1 MDKIISIFI
10 GLLFSFSIGACS
22 NAGHRGDTTTT
33 SPDAALVPGTEN
45 TSAGIEVIP
54 TRYEPLLE
62 RFRALPDQLVLVN
75 FWATWCKPCVQEL
88 PHFRKVINEYKA
100 QGKALHFTMVTL
112 DTKENLESSVLP
124 FLKKNDYQAEH
135 YLLDDNGRMN
145 EWIPKINSQWE
156 GEIPATAFYKNGE
169 QVFFKAGQ
177 LSEEELRTLLRQY
190 L

>member
-1 MDKIISIFI
+1 MNKIISIFI
-10 GLLFSFSIGACS
+10 GLLFSFLIGACS
-22 NAGHRGDTTTT
+22 NAGHQGNTTNTG
-33 SPDAALVPGTEN
+33 PDPALIPGTGN
-45 TSAGIEVIP
+45 GAAPEVVP

-62 RFRALPDQLVLVN
+62 RFTALPDQLVLVN

-88 PHFRKVINEYKA
+88 PHFRKVIHEYKE
-100 QGKALHFTMVTL
+100 QGKALHFIMVTL
-112 DTKENLESSVLP
+112 DTRDNLESSVLP

-135 YLLDDNGRMN
+135 FLLDDNGRMN
-145 EWIPKINSQWE
+145 EWIPKINNQWE
-156 GEIPATAFYKNGE
+156 GEIPATALYKNGE